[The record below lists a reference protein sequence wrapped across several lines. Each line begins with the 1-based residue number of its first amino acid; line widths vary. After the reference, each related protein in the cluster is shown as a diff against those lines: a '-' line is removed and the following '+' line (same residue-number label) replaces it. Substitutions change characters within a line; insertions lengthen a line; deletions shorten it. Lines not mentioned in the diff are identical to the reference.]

1 VSIKGFKARA
11 LSNTGPTFVESRFGK
26 HSSITVGC
34 GLEAEK
40 DVGIFHV
47 DRLAGMFCD
56 GSWALSEFA
65 VGSQTK
71 KGRCINS
78 GQKDVD
84 QELQN
89 QRRFTWDK
97 KRLHSAIG
105 VLVVLAER
113 CESPPRIEK
122 SA

>member
-1 VSIKGFKARA
+1 
-11 LSNTGPTFVESRFGK
+11 
-26 HSSITVGC
+26 
-34 GLEAEK
+34 
-40 DVGIFHV
+40 
-47 DRLAGMFCD
+47 MFCN

-97 KRLHSAIG
+97 KRLHSA
-105 VLVVLAER
+105 
-113 CESPPRIEK
+113 
-122 SA
+122 